1 MNDMTQ
7 DKQHSRPNFSS
18 EREKSELAHSAKR
31 EKNQGKTFLNV
42 PPLRFPEFSEP
53 WEQHLT
59 TDYFE
64 FKNGLNPD
72 VKRFGTG
79 VKFISVMDI
88 LNNRYISYD
97 RIISSVEPKGDD
109 LKDFGVNYGDILF
122 QRSSETLEDVG
133 RANVY
138 LDKRTAIFGG
148 FVIRGKKIGNYD
160 PLFFRYL
167 LTCPT
172 VRKRIIVKGAGAQH
186 FNIGQDG
193 LSKVHLSVPSE
204 KEQKRISDLLN
215 LIDERIE
222 TQSKLIEQL
231 QSLMGG
237 IMVAHYN
244 NCEKQVVQIKELGDN
259 FTVMNLSKDNLTD
272 EGNDCV
278 LYGELFTTYHCTIS
292 EIKSKTNLT
301 TGLTFSQSNDLL
313 FPSSTTVDAV
323 SLIAPSAITVPNV
336 VLGGDMFGL
345 HINERYSN
353 VYLAFLF
360 NYILKQRLA
369 KYAQGSTIIHLHFND
384 ICNAKI
390 EVPNLTDQLTFVE
403 LSSKV
408 QQKIATEISM
418 LANLQA
424 LKSYLLQQMFI

>member
-1 MNDMTQ
+1 MCKRIFADQTND
-7 DKQHSRPNFSS
+7 SI
-18 EREKSELAHSAKR
+18 
-31 EKNQGKTFLNV
+31 GV
-42 PPLRFPEFSEP
+42 PFYKIGTIGGEP
-53 WEQHLT
+53 
-59 TDYFE
+59 DA
-64 FKNGLNPD
+64 
-72 VKRFGTG
+72 
-79 VKFISVMDI
+79 
-88 LNNRYISYD
+88 YISRDLFKQYKKKYNYPQKGEVMITCAGTVGKAIVFD
-97 RIISSVEPKGDD
+97 GKDSYFQDSNIVWISNTTSYLSNDYLYYFINRVDWSKLNSTTITRIYNDD
-109 LKDFGVNYGDILF
+109 LRKLKIAFPSIDE
-122 QRSSETLEDVG
+122 Q
-133 RANVY
+133 
-138 LDKRTAIFGG
+138 
-148 FVIRGKKIGNYD
+148 KKIVQ
-160 PLFFRYL
+160 L
-167 LTCPT
+167 LYSLD
-172 VRKRIIVKGAGAQH
+172 RRIAV
-186 FNIGQDG
+186 
-193 LSKVHLSVPSE
+193 
-204 KEQKRISDLLN
+204 
-215 LIDERIE
+215 
-222 TQSKLIEQL
+222 QSKLIEQL

-244 NCEKQVVQIKELGDN
+244 NCEKQIVQIKELGDN

>member
-1 MNDMTQ
+1 
-7 DKQHSRPNFSS
+7 
-18 EREKSELAHSAKR
+18 
-31 EKNQGKTFLNV
+31 
-42 PPLRFPEFSEP
+42 
-53 WEQHLT
+53 
-59 TDYFE
+59 
-64 FKNGLNPD
+64 
-72 VKRFGTG
+72 
-79 VKFISVMDI
+79 
-88 LNNRYISYD
+88 
-97 RIISSVEPKGDD
+97 
-109 LKDFGVNYGDILF
+109 
-122 QRSSETLEDVG
+122 
-133 RANVY
+133 
-138 LDKRTAIFGG
+138 
-148 FVIRGKKIGNYD
+148 
-160 PLFFRYL
+160 
-167 LTCPT
+167 
-172 VRKRIIVKGAGAQH
+172 
-186 FNIGQDG
+186 
-193 LSKVHLSVPSE
+193 
-204 KEQKRISDLLN
+204 
-215 LIDERIE
+215 
-222 TQSKLIEQL
+222 
-231 QSLMGG
+231 
-237 IMVAHYN
+237 MVAHYN
-244 NCEKQVVQIKELGDN
+244 NCEKQVVQIKELGDS

-336 VLGGDMFGL
+336 VLGDDMFGL

-384 ICNAKI
+384 ICNTKI

-403 LSSKV
+403 LASKV

>member
-1 MNDMTQ
+1 
-7 DKQHSRPNFSS
+7 
-18 EREKSELAHSAKR
+18 
-31 EKNQGKTFLNV
+31 
-42 PPLRFPEFSEP
+42 
-53 WEQHLT
+53 
-59 TDYFE
+59 
-64 FKNGLNPD
+64 
-72 VKRFGTG
+72 
-79 VKFISVMDI
+79 
-88 LNNRYISYD
+88 
-97 RIISSVEPKGDD
+97 
-109 LKDFGVNYGDILF
+109 
-122 QRSSETLEDVG
+122 
-133 RANVY
+133 
-138 LDKRTAIFGG
+138 
-148 FVIRGKKIGNYD
+148 
-160 PLFFRYL
+160 
-167 LTCPT
+167 
-172 VRKRIIVKGAGAQH
+172 
-186 FNIGQDG
+186 
-193 LSKVHLSVPSE
+193 
-204 KEQKRISDLLN
+204 
-215 LIDERIE
+215 
-222 TQSKLIEQL
+222 
-231 QSLMGG
+231 
-237 IMVAHYN
+237 MVAHYN
-244 NCEKQVVQIKELGDN
+244 KCKKQVVQIKELGDY

>member
-1 MNDMTQ
+1 MADN
-7 DKQHSRPNFSS
+7 KQNKRP
-18 EREKSELAHSAKR
+18 
-31 EKNQGKTFLNV
+31 NV
-42 PPLRFPEFSEP
+42 PPLRFPEFTEP
-53 WEQHLT
+53 WENTKLGELT
-59 TDYFE
+59 TKVGSGSTPKGGNSVYIDSGRCFVRSQNVGMGVLLLNDIAHIDEKTHYKQASTEIREKDVLLNITGASIGRTAVANKQIAGGNVNQHVCIIRPNDKLNSDFLCNYIQTRKIQNYINSLQTGGSRE
-64 FKNGLNPD
+64 GLNFQQVRSFPIN
-72 VKRFGTG
+72 VPLVSEQTK
-79 VKFISVMDI
+79 ISRLLSIID
-88 LNNRYISYD
+88 Y
-97 RIISSVEPKGDD
+97 RI
-109 LKDFGVNYGDILF
+109 
-122 QRSSETLEDVG
+122 
-133 RANVY
+133 
-138 LDKRTAIFGG
+138 AI
-148 FVIRGKKIGNYD
+148 
-160 PLFFRYL
+160 
-167 LTCPT
+167 
-172 VRKRIIVKGAGAQH
+172 
-186 FNIGQDG
+186 
-193 LSKVHLSVPSE
+193 
-204 KEQKRISDLLN
+204 
-215 LIDERIE
+215 
-222 TQSKLIEQL
+222 QSKLIEQL

-244 NCEKQVVQIKELGDN
+244 KCKKQVVQIKELGDY

-345 HINERYSN
+345 HVNERYSN